1 MTDAMIQNAIA
12 SSVVGLTRHVM
23 AKYGKPDAE
32 AYRMVYDSELFKLLS
47 DANTRLFLSTN
58 KELSAFLDAEMER
71 GRSALYALL
80 A

>member
-12 SSVVGLTRHVM
+12 SSVVGLTRHIM
-23 AKYGKPDAE
+23 EKYGKSDAE

-47 DANTRLFLSTN
+47 DAHTRLFLSTN
-58 KELSAFLDAEMER
+58 RELCACLDAEMEQ
-71 GRSALYALL
+71 GLPALYELL

>member
-1 MTDAMIQNAIA
+1 MTDTLIQNAIS

-23 AKYGKPDAE
+23 EKFGKTDAD

-47 DANTRLFLSTN
+47 DARTQLYLSTN
-58 KELSAFLDAEMER
+58 KELGNFLDAEMER
-71 GRSALYALL
+71 GRSALYSLL